1 MQHWLI
7 QQPCM
12 LFTNSSVAM
21 MDNYPKTLVIAKHM
35 FLETIYKVKY
45 SDHNQYRLQLYNSL
59 CFRRT
64 VQKKKKRMLLLDLKR
79 CSCKINTFFLLFY
92 SVTFLQQMLSD
103 HVREWGNVTKR
114 QLLNPVHERQ
124 LLNPIHERQLLNPIH
139 EALSIS

>member
-1 MQHWLI
+1 
-7 QQPCM
+7 M

-79 CSCKINTFFLLFY
+79 CSCKINTFFLLFLFCY
-92 SVTFLQQMLSD
+92 ISIANVKWSCSRVGQCDEKTTVESRPRKTTVESHPRKTTVESHPRGSVNKLT
-103 HVREWGNVTKR
+103 
-114 QLLNPVHERQ
+114 
-124 LLNPIHERQLLNPIH
+124 
-139 EALSIS
+139 